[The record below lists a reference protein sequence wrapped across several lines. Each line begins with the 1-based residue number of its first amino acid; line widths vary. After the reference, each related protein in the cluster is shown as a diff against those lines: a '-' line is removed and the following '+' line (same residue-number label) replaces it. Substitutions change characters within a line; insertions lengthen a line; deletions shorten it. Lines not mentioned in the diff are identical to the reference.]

1 MIENEYKNVMKNL
14 IDKFNLTDSEALK
27 LYEVPRLILSR
38 FPYRFTATD
47 DGKFLIY
54 AEFYR
59 IDKSVRARIRSQ
71 LDVIN
76 GGKALE
82 ELNEKAVNFLR
93 KCVDKGIA
101 IPAPDDEFDI
111 LEMIDKDAPTIPE
124 DPFDPF
130 DETNAH
136 EPPFEDDDSS
146 RYDEDK
152 FFDKTP
158 GVEIDDIFND
168 DD

>member
-1 MIENEYKNVMKNL
+1 MMIGNKYRDVMKEL
-14 IDKFNLTDSEALK
+14 IAKFNLTDSEALK

-93 KCVDKGIA
+93 KYVDKGIA

-111 LEMIDKDAPTIPE
+111 LKMIDKDAPTIPE
-124 DPFDPF
+124 DPFNPF

-136 EPPFEDDDSS
+136 EPPFEDDSS